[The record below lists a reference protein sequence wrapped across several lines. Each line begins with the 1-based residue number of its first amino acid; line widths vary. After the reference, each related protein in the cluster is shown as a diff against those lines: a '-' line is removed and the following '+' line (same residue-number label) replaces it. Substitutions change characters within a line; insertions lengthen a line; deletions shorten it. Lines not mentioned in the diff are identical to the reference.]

1 MVRTLI
7 TDDDV
12 DDLILSEDLTPERHR
27 VIATTLFEWAEDK
40 DRFELE
46 PELPESYLLG
56 AASDHATMAG
66 DPELALSYAIVAM
79 GYADDG
85 TVLATYYGAL
95 LGAGK
100 AEEAAELEKLMRG
113 QDHFDLM
120 LFEEMSHI
128 EAERGELKS
137 ALRWANLGVLRAD
150 ELIEYEDYQDFEYL
164 SLLLQR
170 SEVRRQAGL
179 PEDDLDVEAREL
191 AEELND

>member
-1 MVRTLI
+1 MVRALI

-12 DDLILSEDLTPERHR
+12 GDLILSEERTPERHR

-40 DRFELE
+40 DRFELG
-46 PELPESYLLG
+46 PDLPESYLLG
-56 AASDHATMAG
+56 AASSHALMAG
-66 DPELALSYAIVAM
+66 DADVALRYATVAM
-79 GYADDG
+79 GYTDDG
-85 TVLATYYGAL
+85 TVLATYYEAL

-100 AEEAAELEKLMRG
+100 AEQAAQLEKLMRT
-113 QDHFDLM
+113 QEHFNLA
-120 LFEEMSHI
+120 LFEGMSFI

-150 ELIEYEDYQDFEYL
+150 ELVEDEDYEHFEYV

-170 SEVRRQAGL
+170 SAVRRQAAL

-191 AEELND
+191 DEELRS